1 MSTRNEKQYN
11 DIKSTI
17 LSVANKEMDIEPE
30 DNYSSDPVYCLKHK
44 YLTKGEYWMGST
56 DFDVH
61 DGIRIHKTHT
71 KACPRRNFVDLFK
84 SVNSFNDSQ
93 ARYIAKTVAYLIELI
108 APIEQEIVDN
118 ILDSYV
124 YNHKQYCFNYYTSVS
139 HEQHFYVVDGY
150 VKFDD
155 DALSEYLKLSFE
167 VYRDGFEIRKDIH
180 FYLMG
185 KDLVCSAKMKGTNT
199 VVVDRNQDHRELACK
214 ILAAIMEP
222 LLKDLDYG
230 HEAINP
236 INVKSFFEKM
246 TEFKQLKDMV
256 EI

>member
-1 MSTRNEKQYN
+1 MSTRNEKQHDY
-11 DIKSTI
+11 IKATI

-30 DNYSSDPVYCLKHK
+30 DDYSDEPVYCLKHK

-56 DFDVH
+56 DYGVP
-61 DGIRIHKTHT
+61 DGIRIHKVHS
-71 KACPRRNFVDLFK
+71 KACPRRNFVDLFR
-84 SVNSFNDSQ
+84 SVNSFNDSH

-108 APIEQEIVDN
+108 TPGEQDVADT
-118 ILDSYV
+118 ILDTYV

-155 DALSEYLKLSFE
+155 DTLSEYLKLSFE
-167 VYRDGFEIRKDIH
+167 VYRDGMQIRKNIH

-185 KDLVCSAKMKGTNT
+185 EDLVCSAKMKGTSS
-199 VVVDRNQDHRELACK
+199 VLVDRNQDHRELACK

-222 LLKDLDYG
+222 LLKDLNYD
-230 HEAINP
+230 HEEINP
-236 INVKSFFEKM
+236 TNVKGFFDKI
-246 TEFKQLKDMV
+246 TEFKQLQEMV